1 VASGPDV
8 FASMAQTRW
17 AEETTSKLERLLGV
31 KFPIRRPEVIEIR
44 LVSGREAALLPSLM
58 LREESGLLL
67 RVLVVNTAEPAD
79 GEVMD
84 ELLCRALMA
93 GYIRERRRG
102 VAGSRMPAIPQWLTM
117 GVAQNLDAAVRGRN
131 RDVVTDWRPAS
142 EIPKLAEVFCW
153 ESLPEGWPRYRSICG
168 MVIQWLGTYGVNVSP
183 YARILDR
190 LADTGGVT
198 AEWMADALTG
208 GSEAAMEPAWREWLQ
223 KQGNLIHAFGEL
235 STRLIGQL
243 QGELPLAVP
252 LGSDRGALVWLTP
265 QEAIARRSEP
275 GVSFAALQ
283 KAPRLRS
290 MTLGKAE
297 ELVSL
302 GEDYAVFYERLAAGA
317 WTVTLNRTLRRV
329 EKKLD
334 LLADLTRKR
343 EAYLDAVEREVQDR
357 SGVWRNTSPAREPVL
372 EKGWIERY
380 VDEAEIKF
388 GDKPK
393 DTSRD

>member
-153 ESLPEGWPRYRSICG
+153 GGPATDRFAGW
-168 MVIQWLGTYGVNVSP
+168 
-183 YARILDR
+183 
-190 LADTGGVT
+190 
-198 AEWMADALTG
+198 
-208 GSEAAMEPAWREWLQ
+208 
-223 KQGNLIHAFGEL
+223 
-235 STRLIGQL
+235 
-243 QGELPLAVP
+243 
-252 LGSDRGALVWLTP
+252 
-265 QEAIARRSEP
+265 
-275 GVSFAALQ
+275 
-283 KAPRLRS
+283 
-290 MTLGKAE
+290 
-297 ELVSL
+297 
-302 GEDYAVFYERLAAGA
+302 
-317 WTVTLNRTLRRV
+317 
-329 EKKLD
+329 
-334 LLADLTRKR
+334 
-343 EAYLDAVEREVQDR
+343 
-357 SGVWRNTSPAREPVL
+357 
-372 EKGWIERY
+372 
-380 VDEAEIKF
+380 
-388 GDKPK
+388 
-393 DTSRD
+393 